1 MASKH
6 EITICLGSSCF
17 SRGSKDVLRAIK
29 QYLKDND
36 LETQVF
42 FHGQLCSGQCEKGP
56 NMKIDETDY
65 HEVSE
70 DNVIDILDE
79 VFGGGLTPLNKV

>member
-17 SRGSKDVLRAIK
+17 SRGSKDVLRTIK
-29 QYLKDND
+29 RYLQEKD
-36 LETQVF
+36 LEDEVF

-56 NMKIDETDY
+56 NMRIDDKDY
-65 HEVSE
+65 HEVNE
-70 DNVIDILDE
+70 DNVIEILDE
-79 VFGGGLTPLNKV
+79 VFEE

>member
-17 SRGSKDVLRAIK
+17 SRGSKDVLRTIK
-29 QYLKDND
+29 RYLQEKD
-36 LETQVF
+36 LEDEVF

-56 NMKIDETDY
+56 NMRIDDKDY
-65 HEVSE
+65 HEVNE
-70 DNVIDILDE
+70 ENVIGILDE
-79 VFGGGLTPLNKV
+79 VFEE

>member
-17 SRGSKDVLRAIK
+17 SRGSKDVLRTIK
-29 QYLKDND
+29 RYLQEKDIED
-36 LETQVF
+36 EVF

-56 NMKIDETDY
+56 NMRIDDKDY
-65 HEVSE
+65 HEVNE
-70 DNVIDILDE
+70 ENVIGILDE
-79 VFGGGLTPLNKV
+79 VFEEM